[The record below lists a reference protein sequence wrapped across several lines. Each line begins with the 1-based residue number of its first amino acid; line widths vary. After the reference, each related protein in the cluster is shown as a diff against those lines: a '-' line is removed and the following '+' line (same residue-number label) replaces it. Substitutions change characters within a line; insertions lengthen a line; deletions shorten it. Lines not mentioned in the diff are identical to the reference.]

1 MDTSHL
7 TLLKNLC
14 DEAGLGLTQR
24 QLEAF
29 NIFGDLLIERGRH
42 VNLTSILDEREIIVK
57 HFWDSLTAAVHVK
70 ELTLAIAAAADISSP
85 DTDAF
90 HSDSDAIGSD
100 SDAVGSDSDAVGSA
114 AGAVG
119 SDSGVCGGANKI
131 RLADAGAGAGFPGI
145 PLKILYGDALA
156 VTFIDST
163 RKKVDFINDAVR
175 ILGLS
180 DCAAVHARL
189 EDCAR
194 GAGFRGAFGF
204 VTARA
209 LAPLPKL
216 LGYCAPLLGRGG
228 ILVAMKGRRE
238 TADAET
244 AQAGAQFAQS
254 GCRLL
259 RTAGLNLPGGGE
271 RTLIVIRKS

>member
-70 ELTLAIAAAADISSP
+70 ELTLAIAAAADIFSP
-85 DTDAF
+85 
-90 HSDSDAIGSD
+90 DSDAIRSD
-100 SDAVGSDSDAVGSA
+100 SGAVGSA
-114 AGAVG
+114 A
-119 SDSGVCGGANKI
+119 GVCGGANKI

-259 RTAGLNLPGGGE
+259 RATGLNLPGGGE